1 MKPYN
6 ILMYSQ
12 DLHKTNEAKLLWK
25 ELSKFRAFTL
35 FGVINPS
42 TAVGA
47 LRALIDF
54 TLSNGRRF
62 CSSMGNPLAVKGL
75 TASKTMSPITL

>member
-12 DLHKTNEAKLLWK
+12 DLHKTYDAKLLWK

-35 FGVINPS
+35 FGVNPS

-47 LRALIDF
+47 LRALIDQF
-54 TLSNGRRF
+54 WS
-62 CSSMGNPLAVKGL
+62 V
-75 TASKTMSPITL
+75 